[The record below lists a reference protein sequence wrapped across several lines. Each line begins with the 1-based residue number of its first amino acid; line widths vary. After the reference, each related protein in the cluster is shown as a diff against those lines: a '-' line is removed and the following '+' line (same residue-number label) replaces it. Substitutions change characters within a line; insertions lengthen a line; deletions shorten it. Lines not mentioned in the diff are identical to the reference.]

1 MSVRHVR
8 RAAFCAAVSIAAAA
22 CASPAPVPASA
33 PVPAAGREAAP
44 GEAAPVLDV
53 VHAWWRAYTVGD
65 TARVAALAAPGFSVM
80 LSNADRRDRAA
91 AIQEASTRGDSSRIR
106 LEWSDEDARF
116 FGNTAVVTSEL
127 AEWVGAA
134 VVRYRYLTVLDRRAE
149 GWRLVAAQSTRVPV
163 QGEPVR
169 VALDALRA
177 YAGRYRVPS
186 GATIDFAVRDS
197 VLTVTEPSGLTRPLV
212 PVGPAVFE
220 FDAQVI
226 RRSGLIRFVFE
237 RDEQGRVAG
246 VSRIAANGVL
256 RLPRVR

>member
-1 MSVRHVR
+1 MSAGRVR
-8 RAAFCAAVSIAAAA
+8 RAVLFAVVCTAAAA
-22 CASPAPVPASA
+22 CASAAPAPP
-33 PVPAAGREAAP
+33 PVRPTDGREAAP

-53 VHAWWRAYTVGD
+53 VRAWWRAYTVGD
-65 TARVAALAAPGFSVM
+65 TALVAALAAPGFSVM
-80 LSNADRRDRAA
+80 LSNADRLDRAA

-127 AEWVGAA
+127 AEWVGAG

-163 QGEPVR
+163 QGEPVP
-169 VALDALRA
+169 VAVDALRA

-186 GATIDFAVRDS
+186 GATIEFAVRDTL
-197 VLTVTEPSGLTRPLV
+197 LTVTEPSGLTRPLV

-256 RLPRVR
+256 RFPRVP